1 MPVTSAISPFV
12 VRLKGGLVLDKSTFE
27 YDPGEAKTL
36 QNFEPSIK
44 GGYRRLGGTRKNT
57 SNEISGSGNILGIT
71 TIGSTIIAARGASLF
86 KASATS
92 TSASWTT
99 ITTARS
105 DAVRYNFDTL
115 NFNGTAK
122 VVGVDDDN
130 YAFTYDGSTYAL
142 LNGSAGSGA
151 GTAPANPAHV
161 AVHRGRVF
169 FSGMSADTAE
179 IAYTAI
185 LSENDFSAASGGG
198 SLQVPD
204 TIVQLK
210 SFREKLIIFCENSIY
225 QLLGSSP
232 SDFVLSPITRD
243 LGCVDGFSVQEFGSN
258 LVFLAPDGLRT
269 VAATERIGDI
279 ELGSLSRNIQ
289 TKLEGVAEGATISS
303 VVVKEKNQYRLFFPG
318 TSATEANSEGI
329 IMTQTKDGL
338 SFSTIKGFGPACCT
352 STVISGDEYVLHG
365 QRSGGYIYRQDQG
378 NTFAEDIDGSS
389 GTSMTAVYQS
399 PDMIL
404 GDAGIRKIMQRVI
417 LNYEAEGVL
426 DADLYMLYDYED
438 PDSAQPSATQL
449 TDIGDVAVY
458 GTAKYGTGVYGTTR
472 GMPLIRQHVVGSGF
486 AVGIKIQDEDGKS
499 PFIIKGFQLGFTPG
513 GRR

>member
-1 MPVTSAISPFV
+1 MAVTSQISPFV

-44 GGYRRLGGTRKNT
+44 GGYRRLGGTRKST
-57 SNEISGSGNILGIT
+57 SNAISGSGNILGIT
-71 TIGSTIIAARGASLF
+71 TLGSTIIAARGSSVH

-92 TSASWTT
+92 TSASWTE
-99 ITTARS
+99 ITSARS
-105 DAVRYNFDTL
+105 SAGRYNFDLL
-115 NFNGTAK
+115 NFSGTEK
-122 VVGVDDDN
+122 VVGVDDVN
-130 YAFTYDGSTYAL
+130 HAFTYDGSTYAL

-179 IAYTAI
+179 LTYTAL
-185 LSENDFSAASGGG
+185 LSENDFSAANGAGTI
-198 SLQVPD
+198 QIPD
-204 TIVQLK
+204 VIVQIK
-210 SFREKLIIFCENSIY
+210 SFREKLIIFCQNSIY
-225 QLLGSSP
+225 QLLGSSNA
-232 SDFVLSPITRD
+232 DFQLFPITQD

-258 LVFLAPDGLRT
+258 LVFLAADGLRT
-269 VAATERIGDI
+269 VAATEKIGDI

-329 IMTQTKDGL
+329 IMTQTKEGF

-352 STVISGDEYVLHG
+352 STIITGDEYILHG
-365 QRSGGYIYRQDQG
+365 QRDGGYIYRQDLG
-378 NTFAEDIDGSS
+378 NTLAEDIDGTN
-389 GTSMTAVYQS
+389 GTNMTAIYQS

-404 GDAGIRKIMQRVI
+404 GDAGIRKNMQRVI

-426 DADLYMLYDYED
+426 NADLYMLYDYED
-438 PDSAQPSATQL
+438 PDTAQPSAIEL

-458 GTAKYGTGVYGTTR
+458 GTGKYGTAVYGTTK

>member
-1 MPVTSAISPFV
+1 MAVTSQISPFV

-44 GGYRRLGGTRKNT
+44 GGYRRLGGTRKST
-57 SNEISGSGNILGIT
+57 SNAISGSGNILGIT
-71 TIGSTIIAARGASLF
+71 TLGSTIIAARGSSVH

-92 TSASWTT
+92 TSASWTE
-99 ITTARS
+99 ITSARS
-105 DAVRYNFDTL
+105 SAGRYNFDLL
-115 NFNGTAK
+115 NFSGTEK
-122 VVGVDDDN
+122 VVGVDDVN
-130 YAFTYDGSTYAL
+130 HAFTYDGSTYAL

-179 IAYTAI
+179 LTYTAL
-185 LSENDFSAASGGG
+185 LSENDFSAANGAGTI
-198 SLQVPD
+198 QIPD
-204 TIVQLK
+204 VIVQIK
-210 SFREKLIIFCENSIY
+210 SFREKLIIFCQNSIY
-225 QLLGSSP
+225 QLLGSSNA
-232 SDFVLSPITRD
+232 DFQLFPITQD

-258 LVFLAPDGLRT
+258 LVFLAADGLRT
-269 VAATERIGDI
+269 VAATEKIGDI

-329 IMTQTKDGL
+329 IMTQTKEGF

-352 STVISGDEYVLHG
+352 STIITGDEYVLHG
-365 QRSGGYIYRQDQG
+365 QRDGGYIYRQDTG
-378 NTFAEDIDGSS
+378 NTLAEDIDGTN
-389 GTSMTAVYQS
+389 GTNMTAVYQS

-404 GDAGIRKIMQRVI
+404 GDAGIRKNMQRVI

-426 DADLYMLYDYED
+426 NADLYMLYDYED
-438 PDSAQPSATQL
+438 PDTAQPSAIEL

-458 GTAKYGTGVYGTTR
+458 GTGKYGTAVYGTTK

>member
-1 MPVTSAISPFV
+1 MAVTSQISPFV

-44 GGYRRLGGTRKNT
+44 GGYRRLGGTRKST
-57 SNEISGSGNILGIT
+57 SNAISGSGNILGIT
-71 TIGSTIIAARGASLF
+71 TLGSTIIAARGSSVY

-99 ITTARS
+99 ITSARS
-105 DAVRYNFDTL
+105 SAGRYNFDLL
-115 NFNGTAK
+115 NFSGTEK
-122 VVGVDDDN
+122 IVGVDDVN
-130 YAFTYDGSTYAL
+130 HAFTYDGSAYTL
-142 LNGSAGSGA
+142 LNGSSGSGA

-179 IAYTAI
+179 LTYTAL
-185 LSENDFSAASGGG
+185 LSENDFSAANGAGTI
-198 SLQVPD
+198 QIPD
-204 TIVQLK
+204 VIVQLK
-210 SFREKLIIFCENSIY
+210 SFREKLIIFCQNSIY
-225 QLLGSSP
+225 QLLGSSNA
-232 SDFVLSPITRD
+232 DFQLFPITQD

-258 LVFLAPDGLRT
+258 LVFLAADGLRT
-269 VAATERIGDI
+269 VAATEKIGDI

-289 TKLEGVAEGATISS
+289 AKLEGVASGATVSS
-303 VVVKEKNQYRLFFPG
+303 VVIKEKNQYRLFFPG

-329 IMTQTKDGL
+329 IMTQTKEGFA
-338 SFSTIKGFGPACCT
+338 FSTTKGFGPACCT
-352 STVISGDEYVLHG
+352 STIITGDEYVLHG
-365 QRSGGYIYRQDQG
+365 QRDGGYIYRQDLG
-378 NTFAEDIDGSS
+378 NTLAEDIDGTN
-389 GTSMTAVYQS
+389 GTNMTAVYQS

-404 GDAGIRKIMQRVI
+404 GDAGIRKNMQRVI

-426 DADLYMLYDYED
+426 NADLYMLYDYED
-438 PDSAQPSATQL
+438 PDTAQPSAIEL

-458 GTAKYGTGVYGTTR
+458 GTAKYGTAVYGTTK

>member
-1 MPVTSAISPFV
+1 MAVTSQISPFV

-44 GGYRRLGGTRKNT
+44 GGYRRLGGTRKST
-57 SNEISGSGNILGIT
+57 SNAISGSGNILGIT
-71 TIGSTIIAARGASLF
+71 TLGSTIIAARGSSVH

-92 TSASWTT
+92 TSASWTE
-99 ITTARS
+99 ITSARS
-105 DAVRYNFDTL
+105 SAGRYNFDLL
-115 NFNGTAK
+115 NFSGTEK
-122 VVGVDDDN
+122 VVGVDDVN
-130 YAFTYDGSTYAL
+130 HAFTYDGSTYAL

-179 IAYTAI
+179 LTYTAL
-185 LSENDFSAASGGG
+185 LSENDFSAANGAGTI
-198 SLQVPD
+198 QIPD
-204 TIVQLK
+204 VIVQIK
-210 SFREKLIIFCENSIY
+210 SFREKLIIFCQNSIY
-225 QLLGSSP
+225 QLLGSSNA
-232 SDFVLSPITRD
+232 DFQLFPITQD

-258 LVFLAPDGLRT
+258 LVFLAADGLRT
-269 VAATERIGDI
+269 VAATEKIGDI

-329 IMTQTKDGL
+329 IMTQTKEGF

-352 STVISGDEYVLHG
+352 STIITGDEYVLHG
-365 QRSGGYIYRQDQG
+365 QRDGGYIYRQDTG
-378 NTFAEDIDGSS
+378 NTLAEDIDGTN
-389 GTSMTAVYQS
+389 GTNMTAVYQS

-404 GDAGIRKIMQRVI
+404 GDAGIRKNMQRVI

-426 DADLYMLYDYED
+426 NADLYMLYDYED
-438 PDSAQPSATQL
+438 PDTAQPSAIEL

-458 GTAKYGTGVYGTTR
+458 GTAKYGTGVYGTTK

>member
-1 MPVTSAISPFV
+1 MPYAGGIESFV

-44 GGYRRLGGTRKNT
+44 GGYRRLAGTRKNT

-71 TIGSTIIAARGASLF
+71 TLGSTIIAARGANLY
-86 KASATS
+86 KASAT
-92 TSASWTT
+92 
-99 ITTARS
+99 
-105 DAVRYNFDTL
+105 RYNFDSL
-115 NFNGTAK
+115 NFNGTEK
-122 VVGVDDDN
+122 VIGVDSVN
-130 YAFTYDGSTYAL
+130 HAFTYDGSNYVL
-142 LNGSAGSGA
+142 LNGSSGTGA
-151 GTAPANPAHV
+151 GTAPSDPEHV
-161 AVHRGRVF
+161 AVHRNRVF
-169 FSGMSADTAE
+169 FSGMASDTAE
-179 IAYTAI
+179 IVYTAI
-185 LSENDFSAASGGG
+185 LSENDFTAASGAG

-204 TIVQLK
+204 KIVQLK

-225 QLLGSSP
+225 QLMGQSP

-243 LGCVDGFSVQEFGSN
+243 LGCESGFSVQEFGSN

-289 TKLEGVAEGATISS
+289 SQLEGIAEGATISS

-329 IMTQTKDGL
+329 IMTQIKDGL

-352 STVISGDEYVLHG
+352 STIISGDEYVLHG
-365 QRSGGYIYRQDQG
+365 QRSGGYIYRQDTG
-378 NTFAEDIDGSS
+378 NTFAENIDGSS
-389 GTSMTAVYQS
+389 GTSMTAIYRS

-404 GDAGIRKIMQRVI
+404 GDAGVRKNMQRVI

-426 DADLYMLYDYED
+426 NADLYMLYDYED
-438 PDSAQPSATQL
+438 PDTAQPSAIEL

-499 PFIIKGFQLGFTPG
+499 PFIIKGFQLGYTPG
-513 GRR
+513 GRT

>member
-1 MPVTSAISPFV
+1 MAVTSQISPFV

-44 GGYRRLGGTRKNT
+44 GGYRRLGGTRKST
-57 SNEISGSGNILGIT
+57 SNAISGSGNILGIT
-71 TIGSTIIAARGASLF
+71 TLGSTIIAARGSSVH

-92 TSASWTT
+92 TSASWTE
-99 ITTARS
+99 ITSARS
-105 DAVRYNFDTL
+105 SAGRYNFDLL
-115 NFNGTAK
+115 NFSGTEK
-122 VVGVDDDN
+122 VVGVDDVN
-130 YAFTYDGSTYAL
+130 HAFTYDGSTYAL

-179 IAYTAI
+179 LAYTA
-185 LSENDFSAASGGG
+185 LLNENDFSAANGAGVI
-198 SLQVPD
+198 QIPD
-204 TIVQLK
+204 IIVQIK
-210 SFREKLIIFCENSIY
+210 SFREKLIIFCQNSIY
-225 QLLGSSP
+225 QLLGSSNA
-232 SDFVLSPITRD
+232 DFQLFPITQD

-258 LVFLAPDGLRT
+258 LVFLAADGLRT
-269 VAATERIGDI
+269 VAATEKIGDI

-289 TKLEGVAEGATISS
+289 AKLEGVASGATVSS

-329 IMTQTKDGL
+329 IMTQTKEGF

-352 STVISGDEYVLHG
+352 STIITGDEYVLHG
-365 QRSGGYIYRQDQG
+365 QRDGGYIYRQDLG
-378 NTFAEDIDGSS
+378 NTLAEDIDGTN
-389 GTSMTAVYQS
+389 GTNMTAVYQS

-404 GDAGIRKIMQRVI
+404 GDAGIRKNMQRVI

-426 DADLYMLYDYED
+426 NADLYMLYDYED
-438 PDSAQPSATQL
+438 PDTAQPSAIEL

-458 GTAKYGTGVYGTTR
+458 GTAKYGTGVYGTTK